1 MGYNTSKPPFNLA
14 EFLSEKATRR
24 PTKRRFAANGQLGSQ
39 TSYAAPAEEE
49 ALESHELPSPR
60 VPPKP

>member
-24 PTKRRFAANGQLGSQ
+24 PTKRRFAAVGQQGSQ
-39 TSYAAPAEEE
+39 TSYAPAEEQ
-49 ALESHELPSPR
+49 ALEAHELPSPR
-60 VPPKP
+60 VPPKA